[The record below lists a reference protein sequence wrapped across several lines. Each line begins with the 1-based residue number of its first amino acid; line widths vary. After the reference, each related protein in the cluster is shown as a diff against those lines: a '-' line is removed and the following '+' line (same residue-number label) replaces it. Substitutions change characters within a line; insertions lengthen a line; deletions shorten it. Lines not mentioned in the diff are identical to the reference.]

1 MPRKIPDPV
10 RCGQRHNPFPRPA
23 ARLPGPASIAEMKT
37 PFGARARLGVLAAP
51 VWRRLS
57 GPAQWRLA
65 RLRHHTFLVYAGG
78 VVQDEQGR
86 ILLLRHRLWPAY
98 RAWGLPGGYVNAGE
112 RLEDGVAR
120 EVREETA
127 LEVEVTVPPLHVAGG
142 FQHRVEAYYAAR
154 VVGGRLDL
162 DAGEI
167 LEARWWPPD
176 ALPDAMSP
184 RLRAVLASLDL
195 SRG

>member
-1 MPRKIPDPV
+1 
-10 RCGQRHNPFPRPA
+10 
-23 ARLPGPASIAEMKT
+23 MKT

-98 RAWGLPGGYVNAGE
+98 HAWGLPGGYVNAGE

>member
-1 MPRKIPDPV
+1 MKI
-10 RCGQRHNPFPRPA
+10 
-23 ARLPGPASIAEMKT
+23 
-37 PFGARARLGVLAAP
+37 PFGARARLGALAAP

-57 GPAQWRLA
+57 GPAQWRVA
-65 RLRHHTFLVYAGG
+65 RFRHRTFLVYAGG
-78 VVQDEQGR
+78 IVQDGEGR

-127 LEVEVTVPPLHVAGG
+127 LEVEVTAPPLHVASG
-142 FQHRVEAYYAAR
+142 FRHRVEAYYAAR
-154 VVGGRLDL
+154 VTGGGLTL
-162 DAGEI
+162 DATEI
-167 LEARWWPPD
+167 LEARWWPLD
-176 ALPDAMSP
+176 ALPDEMSP